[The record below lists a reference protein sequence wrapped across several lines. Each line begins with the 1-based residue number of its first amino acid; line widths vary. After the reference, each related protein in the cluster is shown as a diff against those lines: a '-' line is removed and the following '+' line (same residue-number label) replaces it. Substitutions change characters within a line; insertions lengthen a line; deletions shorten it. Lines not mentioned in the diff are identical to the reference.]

1 MDEEDLSRLAR
12 EVGELLWRRGETVA
26 LAESCTGGLIAAALT
41 TIPGSSDYV
50 WGGAVVYSFASKVKL
65 VGLDTPFLR
74 DNGTV
79 SETTTQALAFGMRDR
94 SGATYGLAVTGW
106 AGPDAE
112 SPEELG
118 TVYVAYS
125 KDPEILESRRYRFEG
140 GRQEIRVAAAKAALE
155 WLRDVLRETDEE
167 GPSRHPK
174 MQRAPGSGH

>member
-12 EVGELLWRRGETVA
+12 EVGELLRRRGETVA

-65 VGLDTPFLR
+65 VGLDIPFLR

-112 SPEELG
+112 PPEELG

-125 KDPEILESRRYRFEG
+125 KDPEILESRPYRFEG

-167 GPSRHPK
+167 GPARHPK